1 VRDLNPLSQNGTVEP
16 LQIGTACAAL
26 GPFRGFTALR
36 GPPPL
41 LAELARPLLIEE
53 SEGRERLLT
62 DPQEDPMANKNRKNE
77 LSIFIDVPFGLD
89 LWTLFTLDLD

>member
-1 VRDLNPLSQNGTVEP
+1 MGRSSRSKLEQP
-16 LQIGTACAAL
+16 
-26 GPFRGFTALR
+26 ALR
-36 GPPPL
+36 SALSGDLRPSVGRLPL
-41 LAELARPLLIEE
+41 FAELARPLLIEE